1 MKKAADAGMRQA
13 VSTATRE
20 YDKKWKCV
28 ELEKVER
35 EKAMIILFVGCLV
48 NWIHPCFLV
57 VNGIS
62 SFGVKYLETDKAE
75 SRNHTESDIPVSR
88 LLTVA
93 LTTLVSFGDAPKLWP
108 RNQVLVTPDGDSTTA
123 EHPTNSLKTCLQE
136 EF

>member
-1 MKKAADAGMRQA
+1 VVSTMKKAADADMKQA

-62 SFGVKYLETDKAE
+62 SFGVKYLETDEAE

-88 LLTVA
+88 
-93 LTTLVSFGDAPKLWP
+93 P
-108 RNQVLVTPDGDSTTA
+108 RWSVLVMGPSCD
-123 EHPTNSLKTCLQE
+123 QE
-136 EF
+136 IRY